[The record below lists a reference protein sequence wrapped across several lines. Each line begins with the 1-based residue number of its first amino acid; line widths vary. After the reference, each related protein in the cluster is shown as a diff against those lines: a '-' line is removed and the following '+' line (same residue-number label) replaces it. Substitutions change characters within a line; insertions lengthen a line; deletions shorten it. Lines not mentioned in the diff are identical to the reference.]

1 MDLSKSYYKIAEVA
15 EMLDTPASTLRYWEN
30 MFDALSPMRSTS
42 GRRFYTSADI
52 ELLEIIRFLVKD
64 KGMKIEAAKEQL
76 AHNKA
81 NLSRRIE
88 MIKTLKDARAELT
101 LILQGLEKRR

>member
-15 EMLDTPASTLRYWEN
+15 EMLDIPASTLRYWEN
-30 MFDALSPMRSTS
+30 VFDCLSPMRSTS
-42 GRRFYTSADI
+42 GRRFYTTADI
-52 ELLEIIRFLVKD
+52 EQLEIIRFLVKD
-64 KGMKIEAAKEQL
+64 KGMKIEAAKEQM

-81 NLSRRIE
+81 NISRRLE
-88 MIKTLKDARAELT
+88 MIKTLKEARGELS